1 MNRPL
6 FKSGPSL
13 KFSSLTISLVLLSAQ
28 SPGQVPDFS
37 KVPNVWKG
45 DSLGITNLINNGIK
59 ITKGKAIC
67 WFPKDSLSEM
77 QMSQIADT
85 LSTGI
90 VAAERFIKAPLSWQ
104 ARLMNDPYVF
114 YFRLDSFISH
124 ASLYGFVSVPF
135 WRIKNGKAPWLHE
148 ALHEMLYSKSD
159 KWFSPAMTE
168 QFANENMPLWLH
180 EGLPDFIAMQV
191 ASQNHL
197 RHFDVFSNSISTNAD
212 SLFLTNIKPG
222 NASYIISRI
231 GSKGVMPEL
240 FSKNRGDYA
249 PGFYHGSCSFVKF
262 IVENYSLDVLLTA
275 ISSFEKENE
284 SIEAATGKP
293 LTTLKKEWLEKLS
306 VNQ

>member
-1 MNRPL
+1 M
-6 FKSGPSL
+6 KVSG
-13 KFSSLTISLVLLSAQ
+13 LTIGLVLLWTQ
-28 SPGQVPDFS
+28 SPGQAPDFS
-37 KVPNVWKG
+37 KVPNVWQG
-45 DSLGITNLINNGIK
+45 DSLNITNLVNNGIK

-67 WFPKDSLSEM
+67 WFPKDSLSEK

-85 LSTGI
+85 LNTGI
-90 VAAERFIKAPLSWQ
+90 AAAEKFINAPLSWQ
-104 ARLMNDPYVF
+104 VHLMNDPYVF

-168 QFANENMPLWLH
+168 QFANENMPLWLY

-212 SLFLTNIKPG
+212 SLFLKDIKPG
-222 NASYIISRI
+222 NASYVISRI
-231 GSKGVMPEL
+231 GTKGVMPEL
-240 FSKNRGDYA
+240 FSKNRADYA

-262 IVENYSLDVLLTA
+262 IVENYGLDVLLTA

-293 LTTLKKEWLEKLS
+293 LTTLKKEWLEKLN
-306 VNQ
+306 VKQ